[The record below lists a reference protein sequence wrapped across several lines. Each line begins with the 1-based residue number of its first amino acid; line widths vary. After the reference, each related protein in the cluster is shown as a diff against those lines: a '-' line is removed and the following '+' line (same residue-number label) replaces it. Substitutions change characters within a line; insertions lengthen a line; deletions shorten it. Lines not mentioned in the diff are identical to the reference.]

1 MQALAAAEG
10 RRAELQRELARLDEA
25 DYDVLADMKTAV
37 QLERRARQWR
47 SVLAAGVP
55 RARLALQ
62 GLLDGPILLKPEG
75 DGYRLTGATR
85 VGAP

>member
-55 RARLALQ
+55 RARL
-62 GLLDGPILLKPEG
+62 GRE
-75 DGYRLTGATR
+75 TR
-85 VGAP
+85 CGSAIVLAITSHLSEMPH

>member
-1 MQALAAAEG
+1 
-10 RRAELQRELARLDEA
+10 
-25 DYDVLADMKTAV
+25 MKTAV
-37 QLERRARQWR
+37 QLERRARQWG